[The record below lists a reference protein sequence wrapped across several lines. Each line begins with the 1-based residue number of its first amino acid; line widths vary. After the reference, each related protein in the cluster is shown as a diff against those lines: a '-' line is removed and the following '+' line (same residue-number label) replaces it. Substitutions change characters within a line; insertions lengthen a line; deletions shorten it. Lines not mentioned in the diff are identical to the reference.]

1 MSENLDEN
9 SLSIQTRY
17 PTERNMFKPGRW
29 RSDKS
34 KIKAVFKLQFQAT
47 QVPELRGKTTL
58 TISLIPADVG
68 KPTVRLGKAVIRDGS
83 CKWES
88 PIYETVKFIKELKTG
103 KIQEKIY
110 RFIVSTGSA
119 NVAFLGEA
127 LIDFADYAETN
138 KPSTVSLPLQ
148 NSKSGTTL
156 LVTIQNVE
164 GEIDQRS
171 NNSRFFKLY

>member
-1 MSENLDEN
+1 MILYD
-9 SLSIQTRY
+9 
-17 PTERNMFKPGRW
+17 
-29 RSDKS
+29 
-34 KIKAVFKLQFQAT
+34 

-110 RFIVSTGSA
+110 RFIVST
-119 NVAFLGEA
+119 V
-127 LIDFADYAETN
+127 
-138 KPSTVSLPLQ
+138 
-148 NSKSGTTL
+148 
-156 LVTIQNVE
+156 
-164 GEIDQRS
+164 
-171 NNSRFFKLY
+171 